1 MQYDT
6 STPVLVMGG
15 AENGLAITRN
25 LGKRG
30 VSVRVSGKRGHLG
43 MHSRYCA
50 QALSLPDGGSAE
62 DYWCELLLS
71 DNKPLQGHILFA
83 CGDDAVEFLN
93 KYRDQ
98 LETDYI
104 LDDFI
109 PAIHEAMLDKQ
120 KTLEMA
126 RSVDVPTPDYWNID
140 SIEDVEA
147 IREAVT
153 FPVMVKP
160 IHSHKFQK
168 VFDRKLFI
176 IKDSFDELLE
186 KACLSLEHNL
196 EIMVVQMIPGPDS
209 LLCSYFTYIDAQGN
223 HLYHLTKRIIRR
235 YPTNRGGASYHV
247 TEWIPET
254 AELGKKFFTSI
265 GFRGMGN
272 IEFKRDTRDG
282 KLKVIEVN
290 SRFTAVQEL
299 LIKIGMPTDW
309 IVYCHLTNQ
318 KVPKYATYKQFHH
331 MWYPLRDFH
340 SFRELHKR
348 GKLTT
353 WGWISSL
360 LFRRQVL
367 PVFKLTDPWPFI
379 TSTAELVMSNL
390 RKMGS

>member
-1 MQYDT
+1 MEYDT

-30 VSVRVSGKRGHLG
+30 VVVRVSGKRGHLG
-43 MHSRYCA
+43 MRSRFCA
-50 QALSLPDGGSAE
+50 QALPYSDDHHAE
-62 DYWCELLLS
+62 DYWREILLS
-71 DNKPLQGHILFA
+71 DDKPLQGHILFA
-83 CGDDAVEFLN
+83 TGDDAVDFLN
-93 KYRDQ
+93 KYHDQ
-98 LETDYI
+98 LENDYI

-109 PAIHEAMLDKQ
+109 PAIHAAMLDKQ
-120 KTLEMA
+120 KTLELA
-126 RSVDVPTPDYWNID
+126 RSVGVPTPDYWNID

-176 IKDSFDELLE
+176 INDSFDELLE
-186 KACLSLEHNL
+186 KAHLSLNHNL

-209 LLCSYFTYIDAQGN
+209 LLCSYFTYIDSQGN

-254 AELGKKFFTSI
+254 AELGKKFFAGI

-318 KVPKYATYKQFHH
+318 VVPKYDTYKQFHH

-340 SFRELHKR
+340 SFRELHQR
-348 GKLTT
+348 GELTT
-353 WGWISSL
+353 WGWLHSL
-360 LFRRQVL
+360 LFRKQVL
-367 PVFKLTDPWPFI
+367 PVFKLSDSWPFI
-379 TSTAELVMSNL
+379 TSTAELLMRNL
-390 RKMGS
+390 WKTKS